1 MAGGAQTEELLAS
14 KEAVIRRGLTFK
26 RVLENLNAAG
36 NHALQD
42 NTVWLVSLFAL
53 LALQASLIISHAPW
67 LDEYQAAQIA
77 LQSPDFP
84 VLLENLRYEGHPPLW
99 YLVLQLVGLAVPPAW
114 VLPAAQLPIALAM
127 QALILSR
134 PQFTRLERLL
144 IASSVF
150 FFFDYGVL
158 SRSLSLG
165 VLLAVAA
172 FAFPR
177 RRIAWVC
184 IALMPMTDFLFGV
197 ISVVWLTMAW
207 ADRNRSFAGIVIWL
221 LSGLIAAWTVRPAP
235 DMHPALLLGTPL
247 IDALIYLVRL
257 SALLVPFPISEGVLQ
272 WNTTLPMPFSLMAGI
287 IFPCFVWS
295 VCRPVKLHG
304 ILIAAF
310 VSLTAIFSIAVYPLP
325 IRHLSLICLL
335 MLMLVLNARE
345 KGIREPAS
353 FRLWLWVI
361 AAGGLL
367 SAVASI
373 SRPFDTASE
382 AARYIRSKGLVDKHW
397 VVFPDSRAQ
406 GISALTGMEFERLER
421 GCTQSF
427 VRWNYRSE
435 IRSFYK
441 LVGVL
446 TNLRDRYGRFYL
458 LSDELYPTS
467 LSAGLIKRLHSV
479 PAGYDGQEYHIYV
492 VGPDRRESTKL
503 PSQCAPERV
512 QMTPWSPASY

>member
-1 MAGGAQTEELLAS
+1 MGDGAQIKDFLAR
-14 KEAVIRRGLTFK
+14 KEAVIRRQFNLKQT
-26 RVLENLNAAG
+26 LENLNASSD
-36 NHALQD
+36 HALQ
-42 NTVWLVSLFAL
+42 NNRVWFFSLFAL
-53 LALQASLIISHAPW
+53 LILQASLIISHAPW

-84 VLLENLRYEGHPPLW
+84 ALLENLRYEGHPPLW

-127 QALILSR
+127 QAIILSR

-165 VLLAVAA
+165 VLLTVTA
-172 FAFPR
+172 FAFHQ
-177 RRIAWVC
+177 RRIAWLC

-197 ISVVWLTMAW
+197 ISGAWLTIAW
-207 ADRNRSFAGIVIWL
+207 IERNRSSAGIIIWL
-221 LSGLIAAWTVRPAP
+221 LSGLLAAWTVRPAP
-235 DMHPALLLGTPL
+235 DMHPALALGTPL

-257 SALLVPFPISEGVLQ
+257 SALLVPLPINEGVLQ
-272 WNTTLPMPFSLMAGI
+272 WNTTLPMPFSLMAGM
-287 IFPCFVWS
+287 IFPCFVWGT
-295 VCRPVKLHG
+295 CRPVKLHG

-310 VSLTAIFSIAVYPLP
+310 VSLTAIFSIAIYPLP

-335 MLMLVLNARE
+335 MLMLVLKARDN
-345 KGIREPAS
+345 GVREPVS

-361 AAGGLL
+361 ASGGLL
-367 SAVASI
+367 SAVVSI

-406 GISALTGMEFERLER
+406 GISALNGMEFERLER

-435 IRSFYK
+435 IRRFYH
-441 LVGVL
+441 LVDVL
-446 TNLRDRYGRFYL
+446 TDLRDRYGRFYL

-467 LSAGLIKRLHSV
+467 RAPGLLKRVHSV

-492 VGPDRRESTKL
+492 VGPDRPERTNK
-503 PSQCAPERV
+503 PPQCAPRRLP
-512 QMTPWSPASY
+512 MPPWSATSG